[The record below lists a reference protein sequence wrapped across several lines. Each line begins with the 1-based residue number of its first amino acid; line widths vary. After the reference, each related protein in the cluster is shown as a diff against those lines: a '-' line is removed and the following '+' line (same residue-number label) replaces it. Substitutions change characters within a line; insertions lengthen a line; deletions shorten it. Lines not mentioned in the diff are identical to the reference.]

1 MIENVYFTRIVNGD
15 KCYGFGVTESG
26 DQVYLP
32 GHMVANFDL
41 TIDDV
46 GTKNKM
52 ALAEDPAGKVD
63 YMGVAILIEDSALQQ
78 AYEWAKEEIERLQDL
93 LKSNGVEY

>member
-1 MIENVYFTRIVNGD
+1 MIQNVYFTRIVNGD
-15 KCYGFGVTESG
+15 KCYGFGVTEDG

-32 GHMVANFDL
+32 GHMVENFDL
-41 TIDDV
+41 SIDDV

-93 LKSNGVEY
+93 LKSNGVDY

>member
-1 MIENVYFTRIVNGD
+1 MIQNVYFTRIVNGD
-15 KCYGFGVTESG
+15 KCYGFGVTEDG
-26 DQVYLP
+26 KQVYLP
-32 GHMVANFDL
+32 GHMVDNFDL

-52 ALAEDPAGKVD
+52 ALAKDPAGKVD

>member
-1 MIENVYFTRIVNGD
+1 MIQNVYFTRIVNGD
-15 KCYGFGVTESG
+15 KCYGFGVTEDG
-26 DQVYLP
+26 KQVYLP
-32 GHMVANFDL
+32 GHMVENFDL
-41 TIDDV
+41 TVDDV